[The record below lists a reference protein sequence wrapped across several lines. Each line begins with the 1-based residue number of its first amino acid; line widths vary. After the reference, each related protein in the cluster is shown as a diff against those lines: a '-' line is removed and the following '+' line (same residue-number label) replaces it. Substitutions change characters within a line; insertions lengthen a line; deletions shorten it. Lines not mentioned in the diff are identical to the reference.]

1 MAGFVNTPRRKDTMK
16 TCITLSL
23 LPSSPKMPFV
33 LGPDLATGVAQAADL
48 GFDAFELFP
57 PTIEAIDSQAI
68 TELCDRH
75 QIQISTIGTGG
86 GWVSQK
92 LTLTNADPD
101 SRQKGLEFA
110 RSMIEV
116 AGDLGATAIIGSMQG
131 RADSN
136 DRDETLKRLGD
147 ALAELGEYA
156 KKWDQPVFYEPL
168 NRYETDLANTLHDAA
183 QVLKDSGADN
193 SFLLADLFHMN
204 IEEVCPA
211 TALRNASSHVGHVH
225 FIDSNRWPAGNGH
238 TDFDSIVSVLRE
250 IGYDKY
256 LAVEAFP
263 LPDQLKAAESA
274 MSAFKKL
281 GIC

>member
-1 MAGFVNTPRRKDTMK
+1 MK

-23 LPSSPKMPFV
+23 LPSSPRMPFV

-48 GFDAFELFP
+48 GYDAFELFP
-57 PTIEAIDSQAI
+57 PTIDAIDTKAI
-68 TELCDRH
+68 NQLCDQH
-75 QIQISTIGTGG
+75 QIKLSTIGTGG

-92 LTLTNADPD
+92 LTLTNPEPGA
-101 SRQKGLEFA
+101 REQGLEFA
-110 RSMIEV
+110 RSMIQV
-116 AGDLGATAIIGSMQG
+116 AGDLGATAIVGSMQG
-131 RADSN
+131 RADAN

-147 ALAELGEYA
+147 ALAELGEFA

-168 NRYETDLANTLHDAA
+168 NRYETDLANTLEDAA
-183 QVLKDSGADN
+183 QVLKDAGADN

-204 IEEVCPA
+204 IEETCPA
-211 TALRNASSHVGHVH
+211 TSLRNVASQIGHVH

-238 TDFDSIVSVLRE
+238 TDFEAIVSTLKE

-263 LPDQLKAAESA
+263 LPDQATAAKSA
-274 MSAFKKL
+274 MDAFKKF
-281 GIC
+281 GVC